1 MTVWPWYM
9 LQTSTLLSLPCMVP
23 FFPFSKTL
31 CYWTA
36 KHWVLK
42 ASKAISGP
50 FRKINFIT
58 HDLLP
63 SGLVAQLAWEQGC
76 RSGESTRLPPMWRGF
91 ESWCQP
97 YMWVE
102 FVVGS
107 LPCSETFFS
116 RYSGFPLS
124 LKTNTSKFLID
135 LEHTDMFQRVLN
147 WTRQCSVGKKITLI
161 TIMIVLIRSGS

>member
-50 FRKINFIT
+50 FRKINFII

-63 SGLVAQLAWEQGC
+63 FGFVVQLAREQGC
-76 RSGESTRLPPMWRGF
+76 HSGESARFPPMWPRF
-91 ESWCQP
+91 ESWRRPQ
-97 YMWVE
+97 MWVE

-107 LPCSETFFS
+107 LPCSKRFFS
-116 RYSGFPLS
+116 GYCSFPLS
-124 LKTNTSKFLID
+124 LKTNTSKFQIE
-135 LEHTDMFQRVLN
+135 LEHTDVFQWVLMN
-147 WTRQCSVGKKITLI
+147 PSVPHG
-161 TIMIVLIRSGS
+161 